1 MKRTIAIQN
10 PCELRIER
18 GQLLVK
24 RDGQV
29 AGRIPMEDIG
39 VLLLEDRQIM
49 LSRSVLSEAVQ
60 HNAAVIVCDNTFHP
74 NGLLLSLDANNLQR
88 KLFEAQLTASEPLK
102 KNLWRLVVT
111 CKLQNQAKALE
122 HQGKSSAYLIELSK
136 KVKSGDGDQ
145 CEAQGAA
152 YYWRNIFDQPLRR
165 ERNAPPPN
173 AFLNYGYAVLRAM
186 TARAI
191 MCAGLLPT
199 WGIHHRNQ
207 YNAYCLADDLMEP
220 FRPWVDLKVA
230 EIIQTTEVEELTTDI
245 KKLFWSMATWDTST
259 EDGLRP
265 MEHALTAAAASLKR
279 SFTEKKANLE
289 LAYVVA

>member
-24 RDGQV
+24 RDGQI

-49 LSRSVLSEAVQ
+49 LSHSVLSEAMI
-60 HNAAVIVCDNTFHP
+60 HNTAVIICDNTFHP
-74 NGLLLSLDANNLQR
+74 SGLLLSLEANTRQR
-88 KLFEAQLTASEPLK
+88 KLFETQLTASEPLK

-111 CKLQNQAKALE
+111 RKLQNQAKALE
-122 HQGKSSAYLIELSK
+122 YQGKNPTYLTELAK
-136 KVKSGDGDQ
+136 KVKSGDSEQ

-152 YYWRNIFDQPLRR
+152 YYWRSLFDEPLKR

-186 TARAI
+186 TARSI

-220 FRPWVDLKVA
+220 FRPWVDLKVI
-230 EIIQTTEVEELTTDI
+230 EIIQAGNCEELTTEV
-245 KKLFWSMATWDTST
+245 KKQFWTMATWDTST
-259 EDGLRP
+259 EAGLSP
-265 MEHALTAAAASLKR
+265 MEHALSAAATSLQR
-279 SFTEKKANLE
+279 SFTEKKAHLD
-289 LAYVVA
+289 LAYVVT